1 MRVDAPTQFAIVG
14 GGPAGLYMA
23 YRLKRRMPNA
33 VVCVYEQNTADATFG
48 FGVVFSDQALAFLK
62 VDDSETAAAITPCMT
77 AWQNMCLNHRGETI
91 TLDGIGFAA
100 IGRLQLLQLFQQ
112 RATEAGAKLYYGVP
126 IESLDRLDWAH
137 LVIGA
142 DGLNSIVRQ
151 AHVREFETSIS
162 YFSNKF
168 IWYGTTQTFDTLT
181 QTFVDTAWGPFNAHH
196 YRYAVDCSTFIVECS
211 SDTWQRAG
219 FAHMSEVASRQ
230 RCQAVFAEILD
241 GHQLIANKSAWGQF
255 PKLWNDNWSVA
266 NRVLIGDALH
276 TAHFSIG
283 SGTRLAIEDAI
294 ALDRALAGAPNDLPR
309 ALADYQAARQPVV
322 QKLVQ
327 AANTSALW
335 YDDFGR
341 RMALDPIDFGFDYIT
356 RSGRVTIERL
366 RKIAPEFAA
375 TYEAK
380 RLMHISDPV
389 ADNAAGAG
397 EVGFLK
403 CRHANAS
410 EILFDNLTNGNRNR
424 PAIKSQSGTVIYSEL
439 CANAARYGNALH
451 DLGLKRG
458 DRVILLLDDTPA
470 CPAAF
475 FGAMRAGFVPVIIN
489 TLTPPDLLRFYLLDT
504 EARVAIC
511 EAEFAVAFTSDVVT
525 GTKLQKLVTVNGKG
539 TTVCETITEKVF
551 LASSAESLA
560 VAPTSPDEM
569 AFWLYSSGTTGRP
582 KGIVHLH
589 HDMAYTA
596 ASYANSVL
604 KLTPDDI
611 CYSVP
616 KIFFAYGLGNSLTFP
631 FSAGACC
638 VLVPGQPR
646 PETVL
651 DAIETFRPTVFFG
664 LPTLY
669 TALARA
675 ASAVVT
681 NFSSLR
687 LSISAAETLSETVFN
702 EWRNV
707 TGQEIIE
714 GLGSTELL
722 HIYLSNSQE
731 KKKLGAAGQRVPG
744 YEIQLRDADGNV
756 LDDNEEGLLW
766 VRGHSSAPLYWNRP
780 GKTAETMQEDWIN
793 TGDRFSR
800 DGDGYYFFK
809 GRADDLIKVSGQW
822 VHPLEVERCLQAHV
836 GIAECAVLAHRLEDQ
851 RMTLRAVV
859 VLKDGAPTNVESM
872 TRELQDFVKH
882 MLLPYKYPRIIEYRG
897 ELPKTATGK
906 IDRQTLK
913 VKVPDECAILP

>member
-14 GGPAGLYMA
+14 AGPAGLYMA
-23 YRLKRRMPNA
+23 YRLKCRMPNA

-62 VDDSETAAAITPCMT
+62 VDDPQTAAAITPHMT
-77 AWQNMCLNHRGETI
+77 TWQNMCLNHRGKTI
-91 TLDGIGFAA
+91 TLDGIGFSA
-100 IGRLQLLQLFQQ
+100 IGRLQLLQLLQ
-112 RATEAGAKLYYGVP
+112 RRAVEVGAKLYYGMP
-126 IESLDRLDWAH
+126 IESLEMLDWAH

-142 DGLNSIVRQ
+142 DGLNSVVRQ
-151 AHVREFETSIS
+151 AHMREFETSIS

-196 YRYAVDCSTFIVECS
+196 YRYAEGCSTFIVEC
-211 SDTWQRAG
+211 DPETWQRAG
-219 FAHMSEVASRQ
+219 FSHMSEVAARQ
-230 RCQAVFAEILD
+230 QCQAIFAEILG

-255 PKLWNDNWSVA
+255 PKLWNDTWSVA

-294 ALDRALAGAPNDLPR
+294 ALDRALAGALDDLPR
-309 ALADYQAARQPVV
+309 ALAEYQAARQPVV
-322 QKLVQ
+322 RKLVE

-335 YDDFGR
+335 YEDFGR

-356 RSGRVTIERL
+356 RSGRITIERL
-366 RKIAPEFAA
+366 RKIAPGFAA
-375 TYEAK
+375 TYEAE
-380 RLMHISDPV
+380 RSLQISDPV
-389 ADNAAGAG
+389 ADDALGAG

-403 CRHANAS
+403 YRHANAS
-410 EILFDNLTNGNRNR
+410 EILFDNLTNGNRDR
-424 PAIKSQSGTVIYSEL
+424 PAIKSQSGTVTYAEL
-439 CANAARYGNALH
+439 CTNAARYGNALRNF
-451 DLGLKRG
+451 GLKRG

-489 TLTPPDLLRFYLLDT
+489 TLTPSDLLRFYLLDT

-511 EAEFAVAFTSDVVT
+511 EAELFVTLNGDAVT
-525 GTKLQKLVTVNGKG
+525 GTKLEKIVIVNGKG
-539 TTVCETITEKVF
+539 ATVREAITEQEF
-551 LASSAESLA
+551 LASSGGDLA
-560 VAPTSPDEM
+560 VVPTSPDDM

-582 KGIVHLH
+582 KGIVHLQ

-651 DAIETFRPTVFFG
+651 DTIETYRPTVFFG

-687 LSISAAETLSETVFN
+687 LSISAAETLSEMVFD
-702 EWRNV
+702 EWRDL

-722 HIYLSNSQE
+722 HIYLSNSRE

-744 YEIQLRDADGNV
+744 YEVQLRDTDGNV
-756 LDDNEEGLLW
+756 LDDNQEGVLW

-780 GKTAETMQEDWIN
+780 SKTAETMQEDWIN

-800 DGDGYYFFK
+800 DGEGYYFFK

-822 VHPLEVERCLQAHV
+822 VHPLEVERCLQTHI

-859 VLKDGAPTNVESM
+859 VLKDGAPANVESM

-882 MLLPYKYPRIIEYRG
+882 ALLPYKYPRIIEYCDQ
-897 ELPKTATGK
+897 LPKTATGK

-913 VKVPDECAILP
+913 SRAPG

>member
-1 MRVDAPTQFAIVG
+1 MRVDSPTQFAIVG
-14 GGPAGLYMA
+14 AGPAGLYMA
-23 YRLKRRMPNA
+23 YRLKCRMPNA

-62 VDDSETAAAITPCMT
+62 VDDPQTAAAITPHMT
-77 AWQNMCLNHRGETI
+77 TWQNMCLNHRGETI
-91 TLDGIGFAA
+91 TLDGIGFSA
-100 IGRLQLLQLFQQ
+100 IGRLQLLQLLQ
-112 RATEAGAKLYYGVP
+112 RRAAEVGAKLYYGVP
-126 IESLDRLDWAH
+126 IESLEMLDWAH

-142 DGLNSIVRQ
+142 DGLNSVVRQ
-151 AHVREFETSIS
+151 AHVRQFETSIS

-196 YRYAVDCSTFIVECS
+196 YRYVEDCSTFIVEC
-211 SDTWQRAG
+211 DPETWQRAG
-219 FAHMSEVASRQ
+219 FSHMSEVAARQ
-230 RCQAVFAEILD
+230 QCQAIFAEILG

-255 PKLWNDNWSVA
+255 PKLWNDTWSVA

-294 ALDRALAGAPNDLPR
+294 ALDRALAGALDDLPR
-309 ALADYQAARQPVV
+309 ALAEYQAARQPIVR
-322 QKLVQ
+322 KLVE

-335 YDDFGR
+335 YEDFGR

-356 RSGRVTIERL
+356 RSGRITIERL
-366 RKIAPEFAA
+366 RKIAPAFAA
-375 TYEAK
+375 TYEAE
-380 RLMHISDPV
+380 RSLQISDPV
-389 ADNAAGAG
+389 ADDAPGAG

-403 CRHANAS
+403 YRHANAS
-410 EILFDNLTNGNRNR
+410 EILFDNLTNGNRDR
-424 PAIKSQSGTVIYSEL
+424 PAIKSQSGTVTYSEL
-439 CANAARYGNALH
+439 CTDAARYGNALRNF
-451 DLGLKRG
+451 GLKRG

-511 EAEFAVAFTSDVVT
+511 EAELFVTFNGDAVT
-525 GTKLQKLVTVNGKG
+525 GTKLEKIVIVNGKG
-539 TTVCETITEKVF
+539 ATVGEAITEQEF
-551 LASSAESLA
+551 LASSGGNLA
-560 VAPTSPDEM
+560 VVPTSPDEM

-582 KGIVHLH
+582 KGIVHLQ

-651 DAIETFRPTVFFG
+651 DTIETYRPTVFFG

-687 LSISAAETLSETVFN
+687 LSISAAETLSETVFD
-702 EWRNV
+702 EWRDL
-707 TGQEIIE
+707 TGQEVIE

-722 HIYLSNSQE
+722 HIYLSNSRE

-744 YEIQLRDADGNV
+744 YEVQLRDTDGDV
-756 LDDNEEGLLW
+756 LDDNEEGVLW
-766 VRGHSSAPLYWNRP
+766 VRGHSSAPLYWNQP
-780 GKTAETMQEDWIN
+780 SKTAETMQEDWIN

-800 DGDGYYFFK
+800 DGEGYYFFK

-822 VHPLEVERCLQAHV
+822 VHPLEVERCLQTHV

-859 VLKDGAPTNVESM
+859 VLKNGAPANVESM

-882 MLLPYKYPRIIEYRG
+882 ALLPYKYPRIIEYRDQ
-897 ELPKTATGK
+897 LPKMATGK

-913 VKVPDECAILP
+913 SRAPG

>member
-14 GGPAGLYMA
+14 AGPAGLYMA
-23 YRLKRRMPNA
+23 YRLKCRMPNA

-62 VDDSETAAAITPCMT
+62 VDDPQTAAAITPHMT
-77 AWQNMCLNHRGETI
+77 TWQNMCLNHRGETI
-91 TLDGIGFAA
+91 TLDGIGFSA
-100 IGRLQLLQLFQQ
+100 IGRLQLLQLLQ
-112 RATEAGAKLYYGVP
+112 RRAAEVGAKLYYGVP
-126 IESLDRLDWAH
+126 IESLEMLDWAH

-142 DGLNSIVRQ
+142 DGLNSVVRQ
-151 AHVREFETSIS
+151 AHVRQFETSIS
-162 YFSNKF
+162 YFSDKF

-196 YRYAVDCSTFIVECS
+196 YRYAEDCSTFIVEC
-211 SDTWQRAG
+211 DPETWQRAG
-219 FAHMSEVASRQ
+219 FSHMSEVAARQ
-230 RCQAVFAEILD
+230 QCQAIFAEILG
-241 GHQLIANKSAWGQF
+241 GHQLIANHSAWGQF
-255 PKLWNDNWSVA
+255 PKLWNDTWSVA

-294 ALDRALAGAPNDLPR
+294 ALDRALAGALDDLPR
-309 ALADYQAARQPVV
+309 ALAGYQAARQPVV
-322 QKLVQ
+322 RKLVE

-335 YDDFGR
+335 YEDFGR

-356 RSGRVTIERL
+356 RSGRITIERL
-366 RKIAPEFAA
+366 RKIAPGFAA
-375 TYEAK
+375 TYEAE
-380 RLMHISDPV
+380 RSLQISDPV
-389 ADNAAGAG
+389 AHDAPGAG

-403 CRHANAS
+403 YRHANAS
-410 EILFDNLTNGNRNR
+410 EILFDNLTNGNRDR
-424 PAIKSQSGTVIYSEL
+424 PAIKSQSGTVTYSEL
-439 CANAARYGNALH
+439 CTNAARYGNALRNF
-451 DLGLKRG
+451 GLKRG
-458 DRVILLLDDTPA
+458 ERVILLLDDTPA

-489 TLTPPDLLRFYLLDT
+489 TLTPPDLLRFYLRDT

-511 EAEFAVAFTSDVVT
+511 EAELFVTFNGDAVT
-525 GTKLQKLVTVNGKG
+525 GTKLEKIVIVNGKG
-539 TTVCETITEKVF
+539 ATVGEAITEQEF
-551 LASSAESLA
+551 LASSGGNLA
-560 VAPTSPDEM
+560 VVHTSPDAM

-582 KGIVHLH
+582 KGIVHLQ

-651 DAIETFRPTVFFG
+651 DAIETYRPTVFFG

-687 LSISAAETLSETVFN
+687 LSISAAETLSETVFD
-702 EWRNV
+702 EWRDL
-707 TGQEIIE
+707 TGQEVIE

-722 HIYLSNSQE
+722 HIYLSNSRE

-744 YEIQLRDADGNV
+744 YEVQLRDTDGNV
-756 LDDNEEGLLW
+756 LDDNEEGVLW

-780 GKTAETMQEDWIN
+780 AKTAETMQEDWIN

-800 DGDGYYFFK
+800 DGEGYYFFK

-822 VHPLEVERCLQAHV
+822 VHPLEVERCLQTHV

-859 VLKDGAPTNVESM
+859 VLKDGAPANVEPM

-882 MLLPYKYPRIIEYRG
+882 ALLPYKYPRIIEYRDQ
-897 ELPKTATGK
+897 LPKTATGK

-913 VKVPDECAILP
+913 SRAPG

>member
-14 GGPAGLYMA
+14 AGPAGLYMP
-23 YRLKRRMPNA
+23 YRLKCRMPNA

-62 VDDSETAAAITPCMT
+62 VDDPQTAAAITPHMT
-77 AWQNMCLNHRGETI
+77 TWQNMCLHHRGETI
-91 TLDGIGFAA
+91 TLDRIGFSA
-100 IGRLQLLQLFQQ
+100 IGRLQLLQLLQ
-112 RATEAGAKLYYGVP
+112 RRAAEVGAKLYYGVP
-126 IESLDRLDWAH
+126 IESLEMLDWAH

-142 DGLNSIVRQ
+142 DGLNSVVRQ

-196 YRYAVDCSTFIVECS
+196 YRYAEDCSTFIVEC
-211 SDTWQRAG
+211 DPETWQRAG
-219 FAHMSEVASRQ
+219 FSHMSEVAARQ
-230 RCQAVFAEILD
+230 QCQAIFAEILG
-241 GHQLIANKSAWGQF
+241 GHQLIANHSAWGQF
-255 PKLWNDNWSVA
+255 PKLWNDTWSVA

-283 SGTRLAIEDAI
+283 SGTRLAIEGAI
-294 ALDRALAGAPNDLPR
+294 ALDRALAGALDDLPR
-309 ALADYQAARQPVV
+309 ALAGYQAARQPVV
-322 QKLVQ
+322 RKLVE

-335 YDDFGR
+335 YEDFGR

-356 RSGRVTIERL
+356 RSGRITIERL
-366 RKIAPEFAA
+366 RKIAPGFAA
-375 TYEAK
+375 TYEAE
-380 RLMHISDPV
+380 RSLQISDPV
-389 ADNAAGAG
+389 AHDAPGAG

-403 CRHANAS
+403 YRHANAS
-410 EILFDNLTNGNRNR
+410 EILFDNLTNGNRDR
-424 PAIKSQSGTVIYSEL
+424 PAIKSQSGTVTYSEL
-439 CANAARYGNALH
+439 CTNAARYGNALRNF
-451 DLGLKRG
+451 GLKRG
-458 DRVILLLDDTPA
+458 ERVILLLDDTPA

-489 TLTPPDLLRFYLLDT
+489 TLTPPDLLRFYLRDT

-511 EAEFAVAFTSDVVT
+511 EAELFVTFNGDAVT
-525 GTKLQKLVTVNGKG
+525 GTKLEKIVIVNGKG
-539 TTVCETITEKVF
+539 ATVGEAITEQEF
-551 LASSAESLA
+551 LASSGGNLA
-560 VAPTSPDEM
+560 VVPTSPDAM

-582 KGIVHLH
+582 KGIVHLQ

-651 DAIETFRPTVFFG
+651 DAIETYRPTVFFG

-687 LSISAAETLSETVFN
+687 LSISAAETLSETVFD
-702 EWRNV
+702 EWRDL
-707 TGQEIIE
+707 TGQEVIE

-722 HIYLSNSQE
+722 HIYLSNSRE

-744 YEIQLRDADGNV
+744 YEVQLRDTDGNV
-756 LDDNEEGLLW
+756 LDDNEEGVLW

-780 GKTAETMQEDWIN
+780 AKTAETMQEDWIN

-800 DGDGYYFFK
+800 DGEGYYFFK

-822 VHPLEVERCLQAHV
+822 VHPLEVERCLQTHV

-859 VLKDGAPTNVESM
+859 VLKDGAPANVEPM

-882 MLLPYKYPRIIEYRG
+882 ALLPSTYPRIIEYRDQ
-897 ELPKTATGK
+897 LPKTATGK

-913 VKVPDECAILP
+913 SRAPG

>member
-1 MRVDAPTQFAIVG
+1 MRVDTPTQFAIVG

-23 YRLKRRMPNA
+23 YCLKRRMPNA

-48 FGVVFSDQALAFLK
+48 FGIVFSDQALAFLK
-62 VDDSETAAAITPCMT
+62 LDDPKTAAAITPHMT
-77 AWQNMCLNHRGETI
+77 TWQDMCLNHRGEAI
-91 TLDGIGFAA
+91 TLDGIGFSA
-100 IGRLQLLQLFQQ
+100 IGRLQLLQLLQ
-112 RATEAGAKLYYGVP
+112 RRASEAGVKLYYGVP
-126 IESLDRLDWAH
+126 IESLELLDWAH

-142 DGLNSIVRQ
+142 DGLNSVVRQ
-151 AHVREFETSIS
+151 AHAREFETSLS

-196 YRYAVDCSTFIVECS
+196 YCFAADCSTFIIECS

-219 FAHMSEVASRQ
+219 FHHMSEVAGRQ
-230 RCQAVFAEILD
+230 RCQAIFAEVLG
-241 GHQLIANKSAWGQF
+241 GHRLIANKSAWNQF
-255 PKLWNDNWSVA
+255 PKLWNDTWSVA

-294 ALDRALAGAPNDLPR
+294 ALDRALAQTPNDLPC
-309 ALADYQAARQPVV
+309 ALADYQATRQPIVR
-322 QKLVQ
+322 KLVQ

-335 YDDFGR
+335 YEDFGR
-341 RMALDPIDFGFDYIT
+341 RMALNPIDFGFDYIT

-366 RKIAPEFAA
+366 RQIAPRFAA
-375 TYEAK
+375 TYEA
-380 RLMHISDPV
+380 RPLAQMSDPV
-389 ADNAAGAG
+389 ADDAPGAD

-410 EILFDNLTNGNRNR
+410 EILFDNLTNGNRDR
-424 PAIKSQSGTVIYSEL
+424 PAIKSQSGTVTYAEL
-439 CANAARYGNALH
+439 CANAARYGNAMRNI
-451 DLGLKRG
+451 GLKRG
-458 DRVILLLDDTPA
+458 DRVILILDDTPS

-475 FGAMRAGFVPVIIN
+475 FGAMRAGFVPVVIN
-489 TLTPPDLLRFYLLDT
+489 TLTPPDLLRFYLQDT
-504 EARVAIC
+504 EARIAIS
-511 EAEFAVAFTSDVVT
+511 EAEVAVSFNKGVVT
-525 GTKLQKLVTVNGKG
+525 GTPLEKLVIVNGKG
-539 TTVCETITEKVF
+539 TNSCEAITEQEF
-551 LASSAESLA
+551 LASGEDNLA
-560 VAPTSPDEM
+560 VVSTSPDEM

-582 KGIVHLH
+582 KGIVHLQ
-589 HDMAYTA
+589 HDMAYTV
-596 ASYANSVL
+596 ASYADNIL

-638 VLVPGQPR
+638 VLVSGQPR

-651 DAIETFRPTVFFG
+651 DAIETYRPTVFFG

-675 ASAVVT
+675 ASAVGT
-681 NFSSLR
+681 DFSSLR
-687 LSISAAETLSETVFN
+687 LSISAAETLSEAVFD
-702 EWRNV
+702 EWRKLS
-707 TGQEIIE
+707 GQEVIE

-722 HIYLSNSQE
+722 HIYLSNAPE
-731 KKKLGAAGQRVPG
+731 KKKLGAAGRRVPG
-744 YEIQLRDADGNV
+744 YELELRDANGNV
-756 LDDNEEGLLW
+756 LDDNEEGVLW

-780 GKTAETMQEDWIN
+780 DKTAETMQEDWVN

-800 DGDGYYFFK
+800 DKEGYYFFK

-822 VHPLEVERCLQAHV
+822 VHPLEVERCLQTHV
-836 GIAECAVLAHRLEDQ
+836 RIAECAVLTHRLEDQ

-859 VLKDGAPTNVESM
+859 VLKDGVPANVESV
-872 TRELQDFVKH
+872 TRELKDFVKR
-882 MLLPYKYPRIIEYRG
+882 MLLPYKYPRIIEYLD
-897 ELPKTATGK
+897 ELPKTGTGK
-906 IDRQTLK
+906 LDRQALK
-913 VKVPDECAILP
+913 SKVSDECATLL

>member
-14 GGPAGLYMA
+14 AGPAGLYMA
-23 YRLKRRMPNA
+23 YRLKCRMPNA

-62 VDDSETAAAITPCMT
+62 VDDPQTAAAITPHMT
-77 AWQNMCLNHRGETI
+77 TWQNMCLNHRGEPI
-91 TLDGIGFAA
+91 TLDGIGFSA
-100 IGRLQLLQLFQQ
+100 IGRLQLLQLLQ
-112 RATEAGAKLYYGVP
+112 RRAAEVGAKLYYGVP
-126 IESLDRLDWAH
+126 IESLEMLDWAH

-142 DGLNSIVRQ
+142 DGLNSVVRQ
-151 AHVREFETSIS
+151 AHVRQFETSIS

-196 YRYAVDCSTFIVECS
+196 YRYAEDCSTFIVEC
-211 SDTWQRAG
+211 DPETWQRAG
-219 FAHMSEVASRQ
+219 FSHMSEVAARQ
-230 RCQAVFAEILD
+230 QCQAIFAEILG
-241 GHQLIANKSAWGQF
+241 GHQLLATPSAWGQF
-255 PKLWNDNWSVA
+255 PKLWNDTWSVA

-294 ALDRALAGAPNDLPR
+294 ALDRALAGALDDLPR
-309 ALADYQAARQPVV
+309 ALAGYQAARQPVV
-322 QKLVQ
+322 RKLVE

-335 YDDFGR
+335 YEDFGR

-356 RSGRVTIERL
+356 RSGRITIERL
-366 RKIAPEFAA
+366 RKIAPGFAA
-375 TYEAK
+375 TYEAE
-380 RLMHISDPV
+380 RSLQISDPV
-389 ADNAAGAG
+389 AHDAPGAG

-403 CRHANAS
+403 YRHANAS
-410 EILFDNLTNGNRNR
+410 EILFDNLTNGNRDR
-424 PAIKSQSGTVIYSEL
+424 PAIKSQSGTVTYSEL
-439 CANAARYGNALH
+439 CTNAARYGNALRNF
-451 DLGLKRG
+451 GLKRG

-489 TLTPPDLLRFYLLDT
+489 TLTPPDLLRFYLRDT

-511 EAEFAVAFTSDVVT
+511 EAELFVTFNGDAVT
-525 GTKLQKLVTVNGKG
+525 GTKLEKIVIVNGKG
-539 TTVCETITEKVF
+539 ATVGEAITEQEF
-551 LASSAESLA
+551 LASSGGNLA
-560 VAPTSPDEM
+560 VVPTSPDAM

-582 KGIVHLH
+582 KGIVHLQ

-651 DAIETFRPTVFFG
+651 DAIETYRPTVFFG

-687 LSISAAETLSETVFN
+687 LSISAAETLSETVFD
-702 EWRNV
+702 EWRDL
-707 TGQEIIE
+707 TGQEVIE

-722 HIYLSNSQE
+722 HIYLSNSRE

-744 YEIQLRDADGNV
+744 YEVQLRDTDGNV
-756 LDDNEEGLLW
+756 LDDNEEGVLW

-780 GKTAETMQEDWIN
+780 AKTAETMLEDWIN

-800 DGDGYYFFK
+800 DGEGYYFFK

-822 VHPLEVERCLQAHV
+822 VHPLEVERCLQTHV

-859 VLKDGAPTNVESM
+859 VLKDGAPANVEPM

-882 MLLPYKYPRIIEYRG
+882 ALLPYKYPRIIEYRDQ
-897 ELPKTATGK
+897 LPKTATGK

-913 VKVPDECAILP
+913 SRAPG

>member
-1 MRVDAPTQFAIVG
+1 MRVDATTQFAIVG
-14 GGPAGLYMA
+14 AGPAGLYMA
-23 YRLKRRMPNA
+23 YRLKCRMPNA

-62 VDDSETAAAITPCMT
+62 VDDPQTAAAITPHMT
-77 AWQNMCLNHRGETI
+77 TWQNMCLNHRGETI
-91 TLDGIGFAA
+91 TLDGIGFSA
-100 IGRLQLLQLFQQ
+100 IGRLQLLQLLQ
-112 RATEAGAKLYYGVP
+112 RRAAEVGAKLYYGVP
-126 IESLDRLDWAH
+126 IESLEMLDWAH

-142 DGLNSIVRQ
+142 DGLNSVVRQ

-196 YRYAVDCSTFIVECS
+196 YRYAEDCSTFIVEC
-211 SDTWQRAG
+211 DPETWQRAG
-219 FAHMSEVASRQ
+219 FSHMSEVAARQ
-230 RCQAVFAEILD
+230 QCQAIFAEILG

-255 PKLWNDNWSVA
+255 PKLWNDTWSVA

-294 ALDRALAGAPNDLPR
+294 ALDRALAGALDDLPR
-309 ALADYQAARQPVV
+309 ALAEYQAARQPVV
-322 QKLVQ
+322 RKLVE

-335 YDDFGR
+335 YEDFGR

-356 RSGRVTIERL
+356 RSGRITIERL
-366 RKIAPEFAA
+366 RKIAPGFSA
-375 TYEAK
+375 TYEAE
-380 RLMHISDPV
+380 RSLQISDPV
-389 ADNAAGAG
+389 ADDAPGAG

-403 CRHANAS
+403 YRHANAS
-410 EILFDNLTNGNRNR
+410 EILFDNLTNGNRDR
-424 PAIKSQSGTVIYSEL
+424 PAIKSQSGTVTYSEL
-439 CANAARYGNALH
+439 CTDAARYGNALRNF
-451 DLGLKRG
+451 GLKRG

-511 EAEFAVAFTSDVVT
+511 EAELFVTFNGDAVT
-525 GTKLQKLVTVNGKG
+525 GTKLEKIVIVNGKG
-539 TTVCETITEKVF
+539 ATVREAITEQEF
-551 LASSAESLA
+551 LASSGGDLA
-560 VAPTSPDEM
+560 VVPTSPDEM

-582 KGIVHLH
+582 KGIVHLQ

-651 DAIETFRPTVFFG
+651 DTIETYRPTVFFG

-687 LSISAAETLSETVFN
+687 LSISAAETLSETVFD
-702 EWRNV
+702 EWRDL
-707 TGQEIIE
+707 TGQEVIE

-722 HIYLSNSQE
+722 HIYLSNSRE

-744 YEIQLRDADGNV
+744 YEVQLRDTDGDV
-756 LDDNEEGLLW
+756 LDDNEEGVLW
-766 VRGHSSAPLYWNRP
+766 VRGHSSAPLYWNQP
-780 GKTAETMQEDWIN
+780 SKTAETMQEDWIN

-800 DGDGYYFFK
+800 DGEGYYFFK

-822 VHPLEVERCLQAHV
+822 VHPLEVERCLQTHV

-859 VLKDGAPTNVESM
+859 VLKNGAPANVESM

-882 MLLPYKYPRIIEYRG
+882 ALLPYKYPRIIEYRDQ
-897 ELPKTATGK
+897 LPKTATGK

-913 VKVPDECAILP
+913 SRAPG

>member
-14 GGPAGLYMA
+14 AGPAGLYMA
-23 YRLKRRMPNA
+23 YRLKCRMPNA

-62 VDDSETAAAITPCMT
+62 VDDPQTAAAITPHMT
-77 AWQNMCLNHRGETI
+77 TWQNMCLNHRGETI
-91 TLDGIGFAA
+91 TLDGIGFSA
-100 IGRLQLLQLFQQ
+100 IGRLQLLQLLQ
-112 RATEAGAKLYYGVP
+112 RRAAEVGAKLYYGVP
-126 IESLDRLDWAH
+126 IESLEMLDWAH

-142 DGLNSIVRQ
+142 DGLNSVVRQ

-196 YRYAVDCSTFIVECS
+196 YRYAEGCSTFIVEC
-211 SDTWQRAG
+211 DPETWQRAG
-219 FAHMSEVASRQ
+219 FSHMSEVAARQ
-230 RCQAVFAEILD
+230 QCQAIFAEILG

-255 PKLWNDNWSVA
+255 PKLWNDTWSVA
-266 NRVLIGDALH
+266 NRVLMGDALH

-294 ALDRALAGAPNDLPR
+294 ALDRALAGALDDLPR
-309 ALADYQAARQPVV
+309 ALAEYQAARQPVV
-322 QKLVQ
+322 RKLVE

-335 YDDFGR
+335 YEDFGR

-356 RSGRVTIERL
+356 RSGRITIERL
-366 RKIAPEFAA
+366 RKIAPGFAA
-375 TYEAK
+375 TYEAE
-380 RLMHISDPV
+380 RSLQISDPV
-389 ADNAAGAG
+389 ADDAPGAG

-403 CRHANAS
+403 YRHANAS
-410 EILFDNLTNGNRNR
+410 EILFDNLTNGNRDR
-424 PAIKSQSGTVIYSEL
+424 PAIKSQSGTVTYSEL
-439 CANAARYGNALH
+439 CTNAARYGNALRNF
-451 DLGLKRG
+451 GLKRG

-511 EAEFAVAFTSDVVT
+511 EAELVVTFDGDAVT
-525 GTKLQKLVTVNGKG
+525 GTKLEKIVIVNGKG
-539 TTVCETITEKVF
+539 ATVREAITEQEF
-551 LASSAESLA
+551 LASSGGDLA
-560 VAPTSPDEM
+560 VVPTSPDDM

-582 KGIVHLH
+582 KGIVHLQ

-651 DAIETFRPTVFFG
+651 DTIETYRPTVFFG

-675 ASAVVT
+675 PSAVVT

-687 LSISAAETLSETVFN
+687 LSISAAETLSETVFY
-702 EWRNV
+702 EWRDL
-707 TGQEIIE
+707 TGQEVIE

-722 HIYLSNSQE
+722 HIYLSNSRE

-744 YEIQLRDADGNV
+744 YEVQLRDTDGNV
-756 LDDNEEGLLW
+756 LDDNQEGVLW

-780 GKTAETMQEDWIN
+780 AKTAETMREDWIN

-800 DGDGYYFFK
+800 DGEGYYFFK

-822 VHPLEVERCLQAHV
+822 VHPLEVERCLQTHV

-859 VLKDGAPTNVESM
+859 VLKDGAPASVESM
-872 TRELQDFVKH
+872 TRELQGFVKH
-882 MLLPYKYPRIIEYRG
+882 ALLPYKYPRIIEYRDQ
-897 ELPKTATGK
+897 LPKTATGK

-913 VKVPDECAILP
+913 SRAPG

>member
-14 GGPAGLYMA
+14 AGPAGLYMA
-23 YRLKRRMPNA
+23 YRLKCRMPNA

-62 VDDSETAAAITPCMT
+62 VDDPQTAAAITPHMT
-77 AWQNMCLNHRGETI
+77 TWQNMCLNHRGKTI
-91 TLDGIGFAA
+91 TLDGIGFSA
-100 IGRLQLLQLFQQ
+100 IGRLQLLQLLQ
-112 RATEAGAKLYYGVP
+112 RRAVEVGAKLYYGMP
-126 IESLDRLDWAH
+126 IESLEMLDWAH

-142 DGLNSIVRQ
+142 DGLNSVVRQ

-196 YRYAVDCSTFIVECS
+196 YRYAEGCSTFIVEC
-211 SDTWQRAG
+211 DPETWQRAG
-219 FAHMSEVASRQ
+219 FSHMSEVAARQ
-230 RCQAVFAEILD
+230 QCQAIFAEILG

-255 PKLWNDNWSVA
+255 PKLWNDTWSVA

-294 ALDRALAGAPNDLPR
+294 ALDRALAGALDDLPR
-309 ALADYQAARQPVV
+309 ALAEYQAARQPVV
-322 QKLVQ
+322 RKLVE

-335 YDDFGR
+335 YEDFGR

-356 RSGRVTIERL
+356 RSGRITIERL
-366 RKIAPEFAA
+366 RKIAPGFAA
-375 TYEAK
+375 TYEAE
-380 RLMHISDPV
+380 RSLQISDPV
-389 ADNAAGAG
+389 ADDALGAG

-403 CRHANAS
+403 YRHANAS
-410 EILFDNLTNGNRNR
+410 EILFDNLTNGNRDR
-424 PAIKSQSGTVIYSEL
+424 PAIKSQSGTVTYSEL
-439 CANAARYGNALH
+439 CTNAARYGNALRNF
-451 DLGLKRG
+451 GLKRG

-511 EAEFAVAFTSDVVT
+511 EAELVVTLNGDAVT
-525 GTKLQKLVTVNGKG
+525 GTKLEKIVIVNGKG
-539 TTVCETITEKVF
+539 ATVREAITEQEF
-551 LASSAESLA
+551 LASSGGDLA
-560 VAPTSPDEM
+560 VVPTSPDDM

-582 KGIVHLH
+582 KGIVHLQ

-651 DAIETFRPTVFFG
+651 DTIETYRPTVFFG

-687 LSISAAETLSETVFN
+687 LSISAAETLSETVFY
-702 EWRNV
+702 EWRDL
-707 TGQEIIE
+707 TGQEVIE

-722 HIYLSNSQE
+722 HIYLSNSRE

-744 YEIQLRDADGNV
+744 YEVQLRDTDGNV
-756 LDDNEEGLLW
+756 LDDNQEGVLW

-780 GKTAETMQEDWIN
+780 SKTAETMQEDWIN

-800 DGDGYYFFK
+800 DGEGYYFFK

-822 VHPLEVERCLQAHV
+822 VHPLEVERCLQTHV

-859 VLKDGAPTNVESM
+859 VLKDGAPASVESM
-872 TRELQDFVKH
+872 TRELQGFVKH
-882 MLLPYKYPRIIEYRG
+882 ALLPYKYPRIIEYRDQ
-897 ELPKTATGK
+897 LPKTATGK

-913 VKVPDECAILP
+913 SRAPG